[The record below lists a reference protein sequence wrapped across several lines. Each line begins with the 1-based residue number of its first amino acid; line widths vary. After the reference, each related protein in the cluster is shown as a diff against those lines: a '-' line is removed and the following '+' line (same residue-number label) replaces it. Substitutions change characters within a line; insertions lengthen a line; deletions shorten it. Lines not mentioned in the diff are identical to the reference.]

1 MWGRRAR
8 GVVAALAGLGL
19 LAAGCAEPPA
29 ADDPNGPIRIGAA
42 VSDTGK
48 YSIEGQ
54 AVKRGYQ
61 LWADMVNN
69 ELGGIQVGDR
79 KRKVEIVYYDDQSD
93 PEQAVRLTQRL
104 ISEDG
109 IDFIFGSYS
118 SGLTLA
124 ASAVTEPNKRILFAG
139 GAAADTVFSQGS
151 DYVFS
156 PLTNT
161 SRYTESAL
169 RELAKRGV
177 KTIGILHTDEA
188 PMVDIQEA
196 TEKLAGELGIQ
207 VVGTQRVPS
216 DANDIRGA
224 VTQLRQANPDVL
236 VEAGHTLM
244 GVLTV
249 QTMRSMDWAPRYVV
263 MIQAPTEH
271 SFVEQLGPAAT
282 EGIMA
287 PTQWHASAQ
296 FADEYFGTA
305 ADYRRR
311 YVERYGEEP
320 SYMPPSG
327 SAVALSLQLAIEK
340 AGSVDVEK
348 VRKALLELD
357 VDTFYGH
364 IDYSGEG
371 HPSGLKGANVNR
383 PMLTIQLNAKGEQ
396 VVVAPEENASAEIV
410 PMKPWSQRR

>member
-8 GVVAALAGLGL
+8 AVVAGLAGLGL
-19 LAAGCAEPPA
+19 LAAGCAKPPV

-54 AVKRGYQ
+54 AVKHGYE
-61 LWADMVNN
+61 LWADMVND

-79 KRKVEIVYYDDQSD
+79 KRKVEMVYYDDQSD

-124 ASAVTEPNKRILFAG
+124 ASAVTEPNQRILFAG

-169 RELAKRGV
+169 RELAKRGA
-177 KTIGILHTDEA
+177 KTVGILHTDEA
-188 PMVDIQEA
+188 PMVDIQTA
-196 TEKLAGELGIQ
+196 TEKLAGELGMR

-224 VTQLRQANPDVL
+224 VTQLRQSDPDVL

-249 QTMRSMDWAPRYVV
+249 QTMRSMSWAPEYVV
-263 MIQAPTEH
+263 MIQAPTEPG
-271 SFVEQLGPAAT
+271 FVEQLGAAAT

-287 PTQWHASAQ
+287 PTQWHSSAQ
-296 FADEYFGTA
+296 FSDEYFGTA
-305 ADYRRR
+305 GDYRKR

-348 VRKALLELD
+348 VREALLELD
-357 VDTFYGH
+357 TETFYGR
-364 IDYSGEG
+364 INYSGEG
-371 HPSGLKGANVNR
+371 DPSGLKGANVTR

-410 PMKPWSQRR
+410 PMKPWSQR

>member
-1 MWGRRAR
+1 MSARTRARRAA
-8 GVVAALAGLGL
+8 VLLVTLALVLS
-19 LAAGCAEPPA
+19 GCAQPPA

-48 YSIEGQ
+48 YSIEGA
-54 AVKRGYQ
+54 AVKHGYE
-61 LWADMVNN
+61 LWRDMVNN
-69 ELGGIQVGDR
+69 ELGGIKVGDR
-79 KRKVEIVYYDDQSD
+79 KRPVEIVFYDDQSD
-93 PEQAVRLTQRL
+93 PEQAVRLIQRL

-124 ASAVTEPNKRILFAG
+124 ASAVTEPNKKILFAG

-169 RELAKRGV
+169 RELARRGV

-188 PMVDIQEA
+188 PMVDVQRA
-196 TEKLAGELGIQ
+196 TEKLAGELGIR

-224 VTQLRQANPDVL
+224 IGQLQRANPDVL
-236 VEAGHTLM
+236 LEAGHTLM
-244 GVLTV
+244 GVLTT
-249 QTMRSMDWAPRYVV
+249 QTMRSLDWMPPYVLMV
-263 MIQAPTEH
+263 QAPTEQN
-271 SFVEQLGPAAT
+271 FVEQLGAQT
-282 EGIMA
+282 TRGIMA
-287 PTQWHASAQ
+287 PTQWHSSAK

-305 ADYRRR
+305 ADYEAR
-311 YVERYGEEP
+311 YVARYGEKP

-340 AGSVDVEK
+340 AGSVEVEA
-348 VRKALLELD
+348 VREALLELD
-357 VDTFYGH
+357 VDTFYGP
-364 IDYSGEG
+364 IDYAGPDD
-371 HPSGLKGANVNR
+371 PSGLKGANVSR
-383 PMLTIQLNAKGEQ
+383 PMLTVQLDEKGEQ
-396 VVVAPEENASAEIV
+396 VVVAPAENASAEIR
-410 PMKPWSQRR
+410 PSTPWSQR

>member
-1 MWGRRAR
+1 MSAERLRRA
-8 GVVAALAGLGL
+8 GALFAVIT
-19 LAAGCAEPPA
+19 LAVAGCARPPA
-29 ADDPNGPIRIGAA
+29 ADDPNAPIRIGAA

-48 YSIEGQ
+48 FAIEGE

-69 ELGGIQVGDR
+69 ELGGIRVGDR
-79 KRKVEIVYYDDQSD
+79 KRKVEITYYDDQSD
-93 PEQAVRLTQRL
+93 PEQTVRLTQRL

-109 IDFIFGSYS
+109 INFIFGSYS

-139 GAAADTVFSQGS
+139 GAAADTVFKQGS

-169 RELAKRGV
+169 KLLAKRGV
-177 KTIGILHTDEA
+177 RTIGILHTDEA
-188 PMVDIQEA
+188 PMVDIQRS
-196 TEKLAGELGIQ
+196 TDKLAKKLGMQ

-224 VTQLRQANPDVL
+224 VGQLMRADPDVL
-236 VEAGHTLM
+236 LEAGHTLM
-244 GVLTV
+244 GVLTT
-249 QTMRSMDWAPRYVV
+249 QTMRSLNWAPRYLLMV
-263 MIQAPTEH
+263 QAPTER
-271 SFVEQLGPAAT
+271 SFVEQLGPAT
-282 EGIMA
+282 TQGIMA
-287 PTQWHASAQ
+287 PTQWHGSATFSDQ
-296 FADEYFGTA
+296 YFGTA
-305 ADYRRR
+305 ANYEKR
-311 YVERYGEEP
+311 YVDRYGGKP

-340 AGSVDVEK
+340 AGSVDVEA

-364 IDYSGEG
+364 IKYSGPG
-371 HPSGLKGANVNR
+371 DPSGLKGANVSR
-383 PMLTIQLNAKGEQ
+383 PMLTVQLDERGNQ
-396 VVVAPEENASAEIV
+396 VVVAPEENASADV
-410 PMKPWSQRR
+410 VTLKPWSQR

>member
-1 MWGRRAR
+1 MWGKRSRA
-8 GVVAALAGLGL
+8 VLAFLTGLAV
-19 LAAGCAEPPA
+19 LAAGCAQPRA
-29 ADDPNGPIRIGAA
+29 AEDPNGPIRIGAA

-48 YSIEGQ
+48 YSIEGR
-54 AVKRGYQ
+54 AIKRGYQ
-61 LWADMVNN
+61 MWADMVNN
-69 ELGGIQVGDR
+69 ELGGIKVGNR
-79 KRKVEIVYYDDQSD
+79 KRKVEIIYYDDQSD

-109 IDFIFGSYS
+109 VDFIFGSYS

-188 PMVDIQEA
+188 PMVDVQEA
-196 TEKLAGELGIQ
+196 TEKLARELGIR
-207 VVGTQRVPS
+207 VVGTQRVPT

-224 VTQLRQANPDVL
+224 MTQLRRANPEVL

-249 QTMRSMDWAPRYVV
+249 QTIRSMNWTPKYLLMV
-263 MIQAPTEH
+263 QAPTEQ
-271 SFVEQLGPAAT
+271 SFVEQLGAATT

-287 PTQWHASAQ
+287 PTQWHGSAQ
-296 FADEYFGTA
+296 FSDKYFGTA

-340 AGSVDVEK
+340 AGSVDVEA

-364 IDYSGEG
+364 IDYAGPE
-371 HPSGLKGANVNR
+371 HPSGLKGANVDR
-383 PMLTIQLNAKGEQ
+383 PMLTIQLNGKGEQ
-396 VVVAPEENASAEIV
+396 VVVAPKENASAEIV
-410 PMKPWSQRR
+410 PMKPWSQR

>member
-8 GVVAALAGLGL
+8 AIGGVLAALGL
-19 LAAGCAEPPA
+19 LATGCAEPA
-29 ADDPNGPIRIGAA
+29 ASEDPNGPIRIGVA
-42 VSDTGK
+42 VSETGK
-48 YSIEGQ
+48 YSIEGR
-54 AVKRGYQ
+54 ATKRGYQ
-61 LWADMVNN
+61 LWAEMVND

-79 KRKVEIVYYDDQSD
+79 KRKVELIYYDDQSD
-93 PEQAVRLTQRL
+93 PEQTVRLTQRL

-109 IDFIFGSYS
+109 VDFIFGPYS

-139 GAAADTVFSQGS
+139 GAAADSVFNQGR

-169 RELAKRGV
+169 RELAERGV
-177 KTIGILHTDEA
+177 KTVGILHTDEA
-188 PMVDIQEA
+188 PMVDVQEA
-196 TEKLAGELGIQ
+196 TEKLAEELGIK

-216 DANDIRGA
+216 DASDIRGA
-224 VTQLRQANPDVL
+224 VSQLRRANPDVL

-249 QTMRSMDWAPRYVV
+249 QTMRSMNWTPKYVV
-263 MIQAPTEH
+263 MIQAPTER
-271 SFVEQLGPAAT
+271 SFVEQLGAAAT

-287 PTQWHASAQ
+287 PTQWHASAK
-296 FADEYFGTA
+296 FRDEYFGTA
-305 ADYRRR
+305 ADYQRR
-311 YVERYGEEP
+311 YVKRFGEQP
-320 SYMPPSG
+320 SYLPPSG

-340 AGSVDVEK
+340 AGSVEVEK
-348 VRKALLELD
+348 VRQALLDLD

-364 IDYSGEG
+364 IAYSGDG
-371 HPSGLKGANVNR
+371 DPSGLKGANVDR
-383 PMLTIQLNAKGEQ
+383 PMLTIQLNEKGEQ
-396 VVVAPEENASAEIV
+396 VVVAPRENAAADIV
-410 PMKPWSQRR
+410 PMKPWSER